1 MRRWVRTR
9 NYTGESSR
17 IFSLDGPQERSSRIP
32 FDNTST
38 LSIWVSPSTRPRSPR
53 HIELITVQLHNTL
66 IMEIIS
72 SVTISEPDIISP
84 DTIIPVSKRRRV
96 HPYQGAEYGNETLH
110 SARLKSWIVS
120 MSKAERHNFRSIGQ
134 FAEGYP
140 RPLQERI
147 LKDETN
153 SEGALV
159 EPRRDGE
166 PRVLFKPSLVLTRQ
180 LGFVVILDSQH
191 LCASERF
198 LPNPSIIL
206 HRVKRIAQMHGL
218 QLPQFTSHTTF
229 GILFNTA
236 LEEFLTNIIR
246 ETFTTVTASDMYDSV
261 RPQYPS
267 KPQHIK
273 GRHRV
278 VVRPPDLATTLYLM
292 PNLVPYHSP
301 AVQRLTMSSF
311 VWPDEELEDEGE
323 VKDQKEKKHMYL
335 NNTSAA
341 DFYRLMRASRSGTSE
356 VLQDFLWA

>member
-1 MRRWVRTR
+1 
-9 NYTGESSR
+9 
-17 IFSLDGPQERSSRIP
+17 
-32 FDNTST
+32 
-38 LSIWVSPSTRPRSPR
+38 
-53 HIELITVQLHNTL
+53 
-66 IMEIIS
+66 MEIIS

-84 DTIIPVSKRRRV
+84 DTIIPASKRRRV
-96 HPYQGAEYGNETLH
+96 HPYQGAEDGNDTLH

-120 MSKAERHNFRSIGQ
+120 MSKAERQSLRNIGQ

-140 RPLQERI
+140 RFLQERI

-159 EPRRDGE
+159 DPRRDGK
-166 PRVLFKPSLVLTRQ
+166 RRFAFNPSLVLTCRP
-180 LGFVVILDSQH
+180 GFLVILDSQH

-218 QLPQFTSHTTF
+218 QLPQASSHTTF
-229 GILFNTA
+229 GVLFNTA

-261 RPQYPS
+261 RPLNPS
-267 KPQHIK
+267 KPQHTK

-278 VVRPPDLATTLYLM
+278 VVRPPDIATTLHLM

-301 AVQRLTMSSF
+301 AAQRLLMSNF
-311 VWPDEELEDEGE
+311 VWPDEEPEDEAE

-335 NNTSAA
+335 TNSSAA

-356 VLQDFLWA
+356 VLHDFLWA